1 MKVSLSGK
9 LIFENLHDRDPPIHP
24 KPSNFAGYM
33 SAVED
38 LLLEQSG
45 FNRGN
50 ASEASL
56 MEISEKA
63 KGFTKRIRLVWDKF
77 HGKPKRI
84 LENDIEAF
92 RTIIEVVVEAY
103 ESPIKTG
110 PTVSESSAGPR
121 GSRSHIPFYALS
133 TRAQE
138 LQSAKIR
145 LEYPAG
151 AVIKAAERT
160 SNPPTGTK

>member
-1 MKVSLSGK
+1 
-9 LIFENLHDRDPPIHP
+9 
-24 KPSNFAGYM
+24 
-33 SAVED
+33 
-38 LLLEQSG
+38 
-45 FNRGN
+45 
-50 ASEASL
+50 

-92 RTIIEVVVEAY
+92 KTIIEVVVDAH

-121 GSRSHIPFYALS
+121 RSHIPFYALS

-151 AVIKAAERT
+151 AVIKAAEQVIRQQGQSDLADVVKT
-160 SNPPTGTK
+160 CGMHTEKMQPDLAMNAKIALKLENPGNFKIV

>member
-1 MKVSLSGK
+1 MVK
-9 LIFENLHDRDPPIHP
+9 LVKIEEKRPIHP

-45 FNRGN
+45 LNRGN

-84 LENDIEAF
+84 LEKASE
-92 RTIIEVVVEAY
+92 IEVNE
-103 ESPIKTG
+103 
-110 PTVSESSAGPR
+110 
-121 GSRSHIPFYALS
+121 
-133 TRAQE
+133 QM
-138 LQSAKIR
+138 
-145 LEYPAG
+145 
-151 AVIKAAERT
+151 
-160 SNPPTGTK
+160 

>member
-9 LIFENLHDRDPPIHP
+9 FIFEN
-24 KPSNFAGYM
+24 
-33 SAVED
+33 
-38 LLLEQSG
+38 
-45 FNRGN
+45 
-50 ASEASL
+50 
-56 MEISEKA
+56 
-63 KGFTKRIRLVWDKF
+63 TKRIRFVWDKF
-77 HGKPKRI
+77 NGKPKRI
-84 LENDIEAF
+84 LAKASEIEAF
-92 RTIIEVVVEAY
+92 ETIIEVTVEAY

-121 GSRSHIPFYALS
+121 RSQIPFYALS

-151 AVIKAAERT
+151 VVIKAAEQVIRQQGQSDLADVVKT
-160 SNPPTGTK
+160 CGMHTEKMQPDLAMNAKIALKLENPGNFEML

>member
-1 MKVSLSGK
+1 MKVSVSGK
-9 LIFENLHDRDPPIHP
+9 FLFESLHDRDPPIHP

-45 FNRGN
+45 LNRGN

-92 RTIIEVVVEAY
+92 KTIIEVVVEAH

-110 PTVSESSAGPR
+110 PSTSSSERKPR
-121 GSRSHIPFYALS
+121 GDYKPFYA
-133 TRAQE
+133 
-138 LQSAKIR
+138 
-145 LEYPAG
+145 
-151 AVIKAAERT
+151 RT
-160 SNPPTGTK
+160 PCVL